1 MVYFCYVLSFD
12 NLIYLVYKFRKKFF
26 EKSVR
31 LWFRSCLYRCKG
43 KNQKGGLSM
52 NDKDIIQL
60 YLNRDQRAL
69 SATAKKYGKYC
80 TSIAKN
86 ILGNNEDAEECV
98 NDTYL
103 STWNSIPPTI
113 PTILSAFLGKITRNL
128 AFNKYKHNHVMKRGN
143 GEIAVVLDELAE
155 CVSGVDDVEQEIDRR
170 ELVAT
175 INSFLETL
183 PPKRETYS
191 SVDIGILT
199 AFHQLQG
206 GMK

>member
-1 MVYFCYVLSFD
+1 
-12 NLIYLVYKFRKKFF
+12 
-26 EKSVR
+26 
-31 LWFRSCLYRCKG
+31 
-43 KNQKGGLSM
+43 
-52 NDKDIIQL
+52 
-60 YLNRDQRAL
+60 
-69 SATAKKYGKYC
+69 
-80 TSIAKN
+80 
-86 ILGNNEDAEECV
+86 
-98 NDTYL
+98 
-103 STWNSIPPTI
+103 
-113 PTILSAFLGKITRNL
+113 
-128 AFNKYKHNHVMKRGN
+128 MKRGN

-170 ELVAT
+170 EFVAT

>member
-1 MVYFCYVLSFD
+1 
-12 NLIYLVYKFRKKFF
+12 
-26 EKSVR
+26 
-31 LWFRSCLYRCKG
+31 
-43 KNQKGGLSM
+43 
-52 NDKDIIQL
+52 
-60 YLNRDQRAL
+60 
-69 SATAKKYGKYC
+69 
-80 TSIAKN
+80 
-86 ILGNNEDAEECV
+86 
-98 NDTYL
+98 
-103 STWNSIPPTI
+103 
-113 PTILSAFLGKITRNL
+113 
-128 AFNKYKHNHVMKRGN
+128 MKRGN

-183 PPKRETYS
+183 PPKKRETYS